1 MTRQTKFAGLGFAL
15 LGLALLLTTAA
26 RSSAA
31 FLAPPP
37 ARQAQGGLPVEGWQV
52 CRVGG
57 FVTIPGVGLRQV
69 FDLCNSQGWEV
80 TAYCL
85 QPGLPVPT
93 LGAMCSMIS
102 GDTFWCGAGV
112 QELALY
118 GVLQTPMPPSATPTP
133 TETATP
139 TETPTPTPTP
149 TDTLTPTPSETPT
162 APPTGTATVTATGT
176 LTPTETPPTP
186 LMDTLVVE
194 TASPTPYERPRSG
207 GPGNAGSLIGA
218 VLLTLGLAAAGALT
232 VWANRLET
240 RRRQP

>member
-118 GVLQTPMPPSATPTP
+118 GVLQTP
-133 TETATP
+133 
-139 TETPTPTPTP
+139 TPTPTP